1 MPPKDPAPTE
11 DLLQIQI
18 AIELDRGR
26 KVAEIASEFHV
37 PEKKVRNIARNAGLL
52 ESKKSTSARK
62 RLSEEEKEVLLGR
75 IEAGEDPE
83 ELASGVGI
91 KTSTLLRWCKVK
103 GIEVPRRLEQLSQKE
118 RKEIREML
126 EEYSWKE
133 VARAYRLSLEA
144 LEALKEP
151 AYRKLDSCVLAFL
164 FELFKENPKI
174 SDSKVLES
182 ASQLGI
188 EVTKEEVESYRKRLR
203 DMKRI

>member
-37 PEKKVRNIARNAGLL
+37 PEKKVRNIARNAGLV

-151 AYRKLDSCVLAFL
+151 AYRKLDSSVLAFL

-182 ASQLGI
+182 AGQLGI

>member
-52 ESKKSTSARK
+52 ESKKSSSARK

-133 VARAYRLSLEA
+133 VAQAYRLSLEA
-144 LEALKEP
+144 LEILKEP
-151 AYRKLDSCVLAFL
+151 AYRKLDSSVLAFL

>member
-103 GIEVPRRLEQLSQKE
+103 GIEVPRRLGQLSQKE

-133 VARAYRLSLEA
+133 VAQAYRLSLEA

-151 AYRKLDSCVLAFL
+151 AYRKLDSSVLAFL

>member
-37 PEKKVRNIARNAGLL
+37 PEKKVRNIARNAGLV

-103 GIEVPRRLEQLSQKE
+103 GIEIPRRLEQLSQKE

-133 VARAYRLSLEA
+133 VAQAYRLSLEA
-144 LEALKEP
+144 LETLKEP
-151 AYRKLDSCVLAFL
+151 AYRKLDSSVLAFL

-174 SDSKVLES
+174 SDSKILES

>member
-52 ESKKSTSARK
+52 ESKKSSSARK

-144 LEALKEP
+144 LEILKEP
-151 AYRKLDSCVLAFL
+151 AYRKLDSSVLAFL

-182 ASQLGI
+182 ASQIGI

>member
-26 KVAEIASEFHV
+26 KVAEIASEFQV
-37 PEKKVRNIARNAGLL
+37 PEKKVRSIARNAGLL
-52 ESKKSTSARK
+52 ESKKNTSARK
-62 RLSEEEKEVLLGR
+62 HLSEEEKEVLLGR

-103 GIEVPRRLEQLSQKE
+103 GIEIPRRLEQLSQKE

-133 VARAYRLSLEA
+133 VAQAYRLSLEA
-144 LEALKEP
+144 LETLKEP
-151 AYRKLDSCVLAFL
+151 AYRKLDSSVLAFL

-174 SDSKVLES
+174 SDSKILES

>member
-1 MPPKDPAPTE
+1 MPSKDFAPTE

-26 KVAEIASEFHV
+26 KVAEIASEFQV
-37 PEKKVRNIARNAGLL
+37 PEKKVRNIARNAGLP
-52 ESKKSTSARK
+52 ESKKSSSARK

-133 VARAYRLSLEA
+133 VAQAYRLSLEA

-151 AYRKLDSCVLAFL
+151 AYRKLDSSVLAFL

-174 SDSKVLES
+174 SDSKVLET

>member
-52 ESKKSTSARK
+52 ESKKSSSARK
-62 RLSEEEKEVLLGR
+62 HLSEEEKEVLLGR

-133 VARAYRLSLEA
+133 VAQAYRLSLEA
-144 LEALKEP
+144 LEILKEP
-151 AYRKLDSCVLAFL
+151 AYRKLDSSVLAFL

>member
-37 PEKKVRNIARNAGLL
+37 PEKKVRNIARNAGLV

-151 AYRKLDSCVLAFL
+151 AYRKLDSSVLAFL

>member
-1 MPPKDPAPTE
+1 
-11 DLLQIQI
+11 
-18 AIELDRGR
+18 
-26 KVAEIASEFHV
+26 
-37 PEKKVRNIARNAGLL
+37 NIARNAGLL
-52 ESKKSTSARK
+52 ESKKSSSARK
-62 RLSEEEKEVLLGR
+62 HLSEEEKEVLLGR

-144 LEALKEP
+144 LEILKEP
-151 AYRKLDSCVLAFL
+151 AYRKLDSSVLAFL

>member
-1 MPPKDPAPTE
+1 MPPEDPAPTE
-11 DLLQIQI
+11 ELLQIQI

-26 KVAEIASEFHV
+26 KVAEIASEFEV
-37 PEKKVRNIARNAGLL
+37 PERQIRNIARNAGLL
-52 ESKKSTSARK
+52 ESKKSSSGRK

-75 IEAGEDPE
+75 IEAGEDPD

-91 KTSTLLRWCKVK
+91 KTSTLLRGCRVK
-103 GIEVPRRLEQLSQKE
+103 GIKIPRRLEQLSKKE
-118 RKEIREML
+118 PQEIRDML

-133 VARAYRLSLEA
+133 VAQAYRLSPEA

-151 AYRKLDSCVLAFL
+151 AYRKLDSSVLAFL
-164 FELFKENPKI
+164 YELFKENPKI
-174 SDSKVLES
+174 SESGVLNT
-182 ASQLGI
+182 AGQLGI

>member
-26 KVAEIASEFHV
+26 KVAEIASEFQV

-52 ESKKSTSARK
+52 ESKISTSARK

-118 RKEIREML
+118 TTNRIG
-126 EEYSWKE
+126 W
-133 VARAYRLSLEA
+133 
-144 LEALKEP
+144 
-151 AYRKLDSCVLAFL
+151 
-164 FELFKENPKI
+164 
-174 SDSKVLES
+174 ES
-182 ASQLGI
+182 AQLI
-188 EVTKEEVESYRKRLR
+188 ETHFPDVFFLPDVTRKRRTLF
-203 DMKRI
+203 IISAHGEN

>member
-26 KVAEIASEFHV
+26 KFAEIASEFHV

-133 VARAYRLSLEA
+133 VAQAYRLSLEA

-151 AYRKLDSCVLAFL
+151 AYRKLDSSVLAFL

-182 ASQLGI
+182 ASHLGI

>member
-1 MPPKDPAPTE
+1 M
-11 DLLQIQI
+11 
-18 AIELDRGR
+18 
-26 KVAEIASEFHV
+26 
-37 PEKKVRNIARNAGLL
+37 
-52 ESKKSTSARK
+52 
-62 RLSEEEKEVLLGR
+62 
-75 IEAGEDPE
+75 
-83 ELASGVGI
+83 GI

-144 LEALKEP
+144 LEILKKP
-151 AYRKLDSCVLAFL
+151 AYRKLDSSVLAFL
-164 FELFKENPKI
+164 FELLKENPKI

>member
-52 ESKKSTSARK
+52 ESKKSSSARK

-133 VARAYRLSLEA
+133 VARSYRLSLEA

-151 AYRKLDSCVLAFL
+151 AYRKLDSSVLAFL
-164 FELFKENPKI
+164 FELLKENPKI

>member
-52 ESKKSTSARK
+52 ESQKSTSARK

-133 VARAYRLSLEA
+133 VARSYRLSLEA
-144 LEALKEP
+144 LEVLKEP
-151 AYRKLDSCVLAFL
+151 AYRKLDSSVLAFL

>member
-26 KVAEIASEFHV
+26 KVAEIASEFQV
-37 PEKKVRNIARNAGLL
+37 PEKKVRSIARNAGLL
-52 ESKKSTSARK
+52 ESKKSSSARK

-126 EEYSWKE
+126 EEFSWKE
-133 VARAYRLSLEA
+133 VAQAYRLSLEA

-151 AYRKLDSCVLAFL
+151 AYRKLDSSVLAFL

>member
-52 ESKKSTSARK
+52 ESKKSSSARK
-62 RLSEEEKEVLLGR
+62 HLSEEEKEVLLGR

-103 GIEVPRRLEQLSQKE
+103 GIEVPRRLEQISQKE

-133 VARAYRLSLEA
+133 ISQAYRLSLQT

-151 AYRKLDSCVLAFL
+151 AYRKLDSSVLAFL

-203 DMKRI
+203 DMKRM

>member
-1 MPPKDPAPTE
+1 MPPKDPALTE

-52 ESKKSTSARK
+52 ESKKSSSARK

-133 VARAYRLSLEA
+133 VAQAYRLSLEA

-151 AYRKLDSCVLAFL
+151 AYRKLDSSVLAFL

-188 EVTKEEVESYRKRLR
+188 EVTKEEVGSYRK
-203 DMKRI
+203 

>member
-26 KVAEIASEFHV
+26 KVAEIASGFQV

-52 ESKKSTSARK
+52 ESKKSSSARK

-103 GIEVPRRLEQLSQKE
+103 GIEVPRRLKQLSQKE

-133 VARAYRLSLEA
+133 VAQAYRLSLEA

-151 AYRKLDSCVLAFL
+151 AYRKLDSSVLAFL

>member
-62 RLSEEEKEVLLGR
+62 RLSKEEKEVFLGR

-133 VARAYRLSLEA
+133 VALAYRLSLEA

-151 AYRKLDSCVLAFL
+151 AYRKLDSSVLAFL

>member
-103 GIEVPRRLEQLSQKE
+103 GIEIPRRLEQLSQKE

-133 VARAYRLSLEA
+133 VAQAYRLSLEA

-151 AYRKLDSCVLAFL
+151 AYRKLDSSVLAFL

>member
-52 ESKKSTSARK
+52 ESKKSSSARK

-133 VARAYRLSLEA
+133 VAQAYRLSLEA
-144 LEALKEP
+144 LETLKEP
-151 AYRKLDSCVLAFL
+151 AYRKLDSSVLAFL

>member
-26 KVAEIASEFHV
+26 KVAEIASEFQV
-37 PEKKVRNIARNAGLL
+37 PEKNVRNIARNAGLL

-126 EEYSWKE
+126 EEDSWKE
-133 VARAYRLSLEA
+133 VAQAYRLSLEA

-151 AYRKLDSCVLAFL
+151 AYRKLDSSVLAFL

-203 DMKRI
+203 EMKRI

>member
-26 KVAEIASEFHV
+26 KVAEIASEFQV
-37 PEKKVRNIARNAGLL
+37 SEKKIRNIARNAGLL
-52 ESKKSTSARK
+52 ESNKSTSARK

-133 VARAYRLSLEA
+133 VAQAYRLSLEA

-151 AYRKLDSCVLAFL
+151 AYRKLDSSVLAFL

>member
-133 VARAYRLSLEA
+133 VAQAYRLSLEA
-144 LEALKEP
+144 LEVLKEP
-151 AYRKLDSCVLAFL
+151 AYRKLDSSVLAFL

>member
-52 ESKKSTSARK
+52 ESKKSSSARK

-83 ELASGVGI
+83 ELASGEGI

-144 LEALKEP
+144 LEILKEP
-151 AYRKLDSCVLAFL
+151 AYRKLDSSVLAFL

>member
-37 PEKKVRNIARNAGLL
+37 PEKKVRHIARNAGLV

-133 VARAYRLSLEA
+133 VAQAYRLSLEA

-151 AYRKLDSCVLAFL
+151 AYRKLDSSVLAFL

>member
-133 VARAYRLSLEA
+133 VARSYRLSLEA
-144 LEALKEP
+144 LEVLKEP
-151 AYRKLDSCVLAFL
+151 AYRKLDSSVLAFL

>member
-37 PEKKVRNIARNAGLL
+37 PEKKVRNIARNAGLV

-133 VARAYRLSLEA
+133 VAQAYRLSLEA

-151 AYRKLDSCVLAFL
+151 AYRKLDSSVLAFL

>member
-52 ESKKSTSARK
+52 ESQKRTSARK

-133 VARAYRLSLEA
+133 VARSYRLSLEA
-144 LEALKEP
+144 LEVLKEP
-151 AYRKLDSCVLAFL
+151 AYRKLDSSVLAFL

>member
-37 PEKKVRNIARNAGLL
+37 TEKKVRNIARNAGLL
-52 ESKKSTSARK
+52 ESKKSSSARK

-75 IEAGEDPE
+75 IEAGEDPG

-133 VARAYRLSLEA
+133 VAQAYRLSLEA
-144 LEALKEP
+144 LEILKEP
-151 AYRKLDSCVLAFL
+151 AYRKLDSSVLAFL

>member
-52 ESKKSTSARK
+52 ESKKSNSARK

-75 IEAGEDPE
+75 IEAGEYPE
-83 ELASGVGI
+83 ELASRVGI

-151 AYRKLDSCVLAFL
+151 AYRKLDSSMLAFL

>member
-52 ESKKSTSARK
+52 ESKKSSSARK

-133 VARAYRLSLEA
+133 VAQAYRLSLEA

-151 AYRKLDSCVLAFL
+151 AYRKLDSSVVAFL

>member
-133 VARAYRLSLEA
+133 VAKAYRLSLEA

-151 AYRKLDSCVLAFL
+151 AYRKLDSSVLAFL

-188 EVTKEEVESYRKRLR
+188 EVTKEEVESYRKRLK

>member
-26 KVAEIASEFHV
+26 KVAEIASEFQV
-37 PEKKVRNIARNAGLL
+37 TEKKVRNIARNAGLV
-52 ESKKSTSARK
+52 ESKKSSSARK

-91 KTSTLLRWCKVK
+91 KTSTLLSWCKVK

-133 VARAYRLSLEA
+133 VAQAYRLSLEA

-151 AYRKLDSCVLAFL
+151 AYRKLDSSVLAFL

>member
-26 KVAEIASEFHV
+26 KVAEIASEFQVH
-37 PEKKVRNIARNAGLL
+37 EKKVRNIARNAGLL
-52 ESKKSTSARK
+52 ESKKSSSARK

-133 VARAYRLSLEA
+133 VAQAYRLSLEA
-144 LEALKEP
+144 LEILKEP
-151 AYRKLDSCVLAFL
+151 AYRKLDSSVLAFL